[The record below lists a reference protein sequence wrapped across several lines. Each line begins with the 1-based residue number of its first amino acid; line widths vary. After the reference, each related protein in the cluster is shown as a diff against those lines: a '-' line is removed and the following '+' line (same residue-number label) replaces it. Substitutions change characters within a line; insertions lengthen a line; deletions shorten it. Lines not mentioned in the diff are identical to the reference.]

1 MRGISPLD
9 EGRGLEAVLLVSLL
23 FVFILYLLG
32 CMEVVYGVVMSIL
45 LSNIVHIV
53 ILSYFVRSSRLLF
66 FYVVME

>member
-9 EGRGLEAVLLVSLL
+9 GGRGLEAVLLVSLL

-53 ILSYFVRSSRLLF
+53 ILSYFVRSSRFLF
-66 FYVVME
+66 FYVVRE